1 MLIKSEK
8 AFYTYNTH
16 IESEGAVVAV
26 NGVSIEIQRGEFVS
40 ILGRNGSGKS
50 TFARLLNALLIPDSG
65 TIIVNNIDTR
75 DSDYIW
81 EIRSRIGMVFQNP
94 DNQIVATSVE
104 EDVAFGPENLGIEPK
119 EIINRVN
126 QAIEMVG
133 MSEYSNHSPHLLSGG
148 QKQRVAIA
156 GILAMKPE
164 CIVLDEAT
172 AMLDPVGRK
181 EIINIL
187 KELNQN
193 EGITIIH
200 ITHHM
205 EEAVKA
211 NRVIIM
217 ESGQIKYDGTPKQIF
232 SKVKE
237 IKGMGLDVPQVTE
250 LLYSLKNMGL
260 NINESIV
267 NIEDAV
273 NEIVKLVN
281 KID

>member
-1 MLIKSEK
+1 MDRLCLMGERLK
-8 AFYTYNTH
+8 AVITSYSIHYTKLY
-16 IESEGAVVAV
+16 
-26 NGVSIEIQRGEFVS
+26 
-40 ILGRNGSGKS
+40 
-50 TFARLLNALLIPDSG
+50 D
-65 TIIVNNIDTR
+65 
-75 DSDYIW
+75 
-81 EIRSRIGMVFQNP
+81 P

-181 EIINIL
+181 EIINII

-217 ESGQIKYDGTPKQIF
+217 ESGQIKYDGSYNF
-232 SKVKE
+232 V
-237 IKGMGLDVPQVTE
+237 
-250 LLYSLKNMGL
+250 
-260 NINESIV
+260 
-267 NIEDAV
+267 
-273 NEIVKLVN
+273 
-281 KID
+281 